1 MSPNANTSSIRVRRN
16 PKRSLSFFAVA
27 ALAFTA
33 CGGDAEPI
41 GSITLTSDP
50 ADDTSDPA
58 DDTGEPD
65 VALPEQLPTELVITD
80 LTEGTGDAAKDG
92 DTVYVYYVGVLSKD
106 GTRFDGNFGRDPFPV
121 TLGLGMVIPG
131 WDQGLIGAKAGGRR
145 QLDIPSDLAY
155 GEQGAGEAIG
165 PNEALSF
172 VVDVVGIVPTIDATN
187 EPTDELE
194 ARDAV
199 TDVAT
204 NDLVDGS
211 GVEAAEGD
219 IVVIHLVAFRADT
232 GERLQSTWESP
243 QPLNLTLVSG
253 ATLDGF
259 VEGITGMKVGGRRE
273 ITVPF
278 ALAFGD
284 EGNAELGLPEKTDLV
299 VIVDLFA
306 AF

>member
-1 MSPNANTSSIRVRRN
+1 MSRNANTSSIRVRLD
-16 PKRSLSFFAVA
+16 PKRSLCFFAVA

-50 ADDTSDPA
+50 ADDT
-58 DDTGEPD
+58 GEPD
-65 VALPEQLPTELVITD
+65 VAIPEELPTELVITD

-131 WDQGLIGAKAGGRR
+131 WDQGLVGAKAGGRR

-187 EPTDELE
+187 EPTIDLDG
-194 ARDAV
+194 RDAV

-204 NDLVDGS
+204 NDLVDGG

-219 IVVIHLVAFRADT
+219 TVVIHLVAFRGDT
-232 GERLQSTWESP
+232 GEQLQSTWESP
-243 QPLNLTLVSG
+243 QPLSLTLVPG
-253 ATLDGF
+253 ATLEGF
-259 VEGITGMKVGGRRE
+259 VEGIAGMKVGGRRE

-278 ALAFGD
+278 ALAFG
-284 EGNAELGLPEKTDLV
+284 EAGNSEIGLPEKTDLV
-299 VIVDLFA
+299 VIIDLFA

>member
-1 MSPNANTSSIRVRRN
+1 VRRN
-16 PKRSLSFFAVA
+16 LKRSLSLFVFAS
-27 ALAFTA
+27 LAITA
-33 CGGDAEPI
+33 CGGDDEPI

-50 ADDTSDPA
+50 ADDT
-58 DDTGEPD
+58 GEPD
-65 VALPEQLPTELVITD
+65 VSIPEELPTELVITD
-80 LTEGTGDAAKDG
+80 ITEGTGDAAKDG

-106 GTRFDGNFGRDPFPV
+106 GTRFDGNFGQDPFPV

-131 WDQGLIGAKAGGRR
+131 WDQGLVGAKAGGRR
-145 QLDIPSDLAY
+145 QLDIPPDLAY

-165 PNEALSF
+165 PNESLSF
-172 VVDVVGIVPTIDATN
+172 VVDVVGIVPAIDVAN

-199 TDVAT
+199 SEVAT
-204 NDLVDGS
+204 KDLFDGD
-211 GVEAAEGD
+211 GAEAEVGD
-219 IVVIHLVAFRADT
+219 TVVIHLVAFRADT

-243 QPLNLTLVSG
+243 QPLNLTLMTG

-259 VEGITGMKVGGRRE
+259 VQGISGMKVGGRRE

-284 EGNAELGLPEKTDLV
+284 EGNAELGLPESTDLV

>member
-1 MSPNANTSSIRVRRN
+1 MSPNAITSSLRVRRN
-16 PKRSLSFFAVA
+16 SKRSLTFLAVA
-27 ALAFTA
+27 SLAFTA

-50 ADDTSDPA
+50 ADDT
-58 DDTGEPD
+58 GEPE
-65 VALPEQLPTELVITD
+65 VAIPAELPTELVITD
-80 LTEGTGDAAKDG
+80 ITEGTGEAAKDG
-92 DTVYVYYVGVLSKD
+92 DTVYVYYVGVLTKD
-106 GTRFDGNFGRDPFPV
+106 GTRFDGNFGQDPFPV

-131 WDQGLIGAKAGGRR
+131 WDQGLVGTKAGGRR
-145 QLDIPSDLAY
+145 QLDIPPDLAY

-165 PNEALSF
+165 PNQSLSF
-172 VVDVVGIVPTIDATN
+172 VVDVVGIVPAIDAAN

-199 TDVAT
+199 TSVAT
-204 NDLVDGS
+204 DDLVDGS

-219 IVVIHLVAFRADT
+219 TVVIHLVAFRADT

-243 QPLNLTLVSG
+243 QPLNLTLMSG

-259 VEGITGMKVGGRRE
+259 VQGIAGMKVGGRRE

-284 EGNAELGLPEKTDLV
+284 EGNAELGLPAKTDLV

>member
-1 MSPNANTSSIRVRRN
+1 MSPTVITSSIRVRRN
-16 PKRSLSFFAVA
+16 LKRSLSFLAVA
-27 ALAFTA
+27 SLALTA
-33 CGGDAEPI
+33 CGGDSEPI

-50 ADDTSDPA
+50 ADDT
-58 DDTGEPD
+58 GEPD
-65 VALPEQLPTELVITD
+65 VAIPDELPTELVITD
-80 LTEGTGDAAKDG
+80 ITEGTGEAAKDG

-106 GTRFDGNFGRDPFPV
+106 GTRFDGNFGQDPFPV
-121 TLGLGMVIPG
+121 TLGLGMVISG

-145 QLDIPSDLAY
+145 QLDIPADLAY

-172 VVDVVGIVPTIDATN
+172 VVDVVGIVPAIDATN
-187 EPTDELE
+187 EPTNELE

-199 TDVAT
+199 TSVAT

-211 GVEAAEGD
+211 GDEAAEGD
-219 IVVIHLVAFRADT
+219 TVVVHLVAYRADT

-243 QPLNLTLVSG
+243 QPLNLTLTSG

-259 VEGITGMKVGGRRE
+259 VQGIAGMKVGGRRE